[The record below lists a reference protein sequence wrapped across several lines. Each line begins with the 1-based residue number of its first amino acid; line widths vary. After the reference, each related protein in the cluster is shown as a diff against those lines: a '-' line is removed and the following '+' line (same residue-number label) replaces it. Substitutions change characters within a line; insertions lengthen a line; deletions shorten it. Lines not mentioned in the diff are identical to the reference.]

1 MSETVAA
8 LGFTLVEDVLKAVV
22 LGLIQGLTEFL
33 PISSSA
39 HLRIYPEL
47 FGWGDPGAAF
57 TAVIQI
63 GTELAVLIY
72 FRQDIWRI
80 LTTWLRSLVRAEYR
94 GHRDA
99 RMGWFIII
107 GSLPIV
113 VLGVLLKDVIEKD
126 FRSLWLIAGTL
137 VVFGVVL
144 GIADR
149 VGGTEKQTTDIT
161 LRDAVLMGLAQ
172 ACALVPGVS
181 RSGATLSMGRFLG
194 YDREA
199 ATRYAF
205 LLAVPAVVGA
215 GLFELKDIP
224 NGDNAYGWGPTVVA
238 TVVSFVVG
246 YAAIAW
252 LLRYVSTKSYTPFV
266 LYRVALGV
274 AAFVLL
280 GSGVLSAAADRQL
293 HQSQPDFLNTTQSAD
308 RRHHHQQ
315 HRERVAEEPAEL
327 RHVLEVHAVDAGDQ
341 RRAWRR
347 GRCPPRSCACRC
359 SAGPRSAPGARRTR
373 STAGCRGSSTTS
385 AAWLRWSS
393 TSRKNGAA
401 SVSTRE
407 TWPSANLRIGSRSG
421 STARRTSAISRFS
434 V

>member
-1 MSETVAA
+1 MWDFFEA
-8 LGFTLVEDVLKAVV
+8 LV
-22 LGLIQGLTEFL
+22 LGTIQGLTEFL

-39 HLRIYPEL
+39 HLRIFPEM

-80 LTTWLRSLVRAEYR
+80 GSMWLKSLFRPEYR
-94 GHRDA
+94 GHLDA

-113 VLGVLLKDVIEKD
+113 LLGVALKDVIEED
-126 FRSLWLIAGTL
+126 FRSLWIIGTTLIVL
-137 VVFGVVL
+137 GVVL

-149 VGGTEKQTTDIT
+149 VSRSDKQIRQIT

-181 RSGATLSMGRFLG
+181 RSGATISMGRFLG
-194 YDREA
+194 YEREA

-205 LLAVPAVVGA
+205 LLAIPAVVGA
-215 GLFELKDIP
+215 GLFELKEIP
-224 NGDNAYGWGPTVVA
+224 HGENTYGWGPTITA

-266 LYRVALGV
+266 LYRIGLGALTLALV
-274 AAFVLL
+274 AA
-280 GSGVLSAAADRQL
+280 GVLNA
-293 HQSQPDFLNTTQSAD
+293 
-308 RRHHHQQ
+308 
-315 HRERVAEEPAEL
+315 
-327 RHVLEVHAVDAGDQ
+327 
-341 RRAWRR
+341 
-347 GRCPPRSCACRC
+347 
-359 SAGPRSAPGARRTR
+359 
-373 STAGCRGSSTTS
+373 
-385 AAWLRWSS
+385 
-393 TSRKNGAA
+393 
-401 SVSTRE
+401 
-407 TWPSANLRIGSRSG
+407 
-421 STARRTSAISRFS
+421 
-434 V
+434 